1 MRELDRGEDF
11 IVTRNGVPV
20 AELRPIAPRQFV
32 SRDVVAK
39 AFAGAP
45 AIDLEEFPL
54 RSEPAGVARFLSGA
68 CSTPPS

>member
-11 IVTRNGVPV
+11 IVTRNGKPV
-20 AELRPIAPRQFV
+20 GELRPIRPRQFV

-45 AIDLEEFPL
+45 AIDLDEF
-54 RSEPAGVARFLSGA
+54 RADMDTHFD
-68 CSTPPS
+68 PSPGEWPDS